1 MSGCGGHARH
11 HVALGALFDF
21 GGRRYDHFLHRTWF
35 AMAVERRK
43 MTQQTIRVSED
54 AEEFA
59 SMHFGF

>member
-21 GGRRYDHFLHRTWF
+21 GGQCHDQFLHRTKF
-35 AMAVERRK
+35 AMGVERRK
-43 MTQQTIRVSED
+43 MTQQTIRVSQD